1 MFKFSRMTLAIP
13 FAALL
18 ALPCA
23 FAQSGPTTA
32 DPKVNAQPSANMS
45 AAASGSMETA
55 PSEAADGGKPAM
67 EVDTNF
73 DGQVS
78 RDEAA
83 AEGMNDSDFDA
94 GDADANGL
102 MSKAEYDNAL
112 EQMKK

>member
-1 MFKFSRMTLAIP
+1 MFKYSRTMLAIP
-13 FAALL
+13 LAALL

-32 DPKVNAQPSANMS
+32 DPKVNAQPNANMS
-45 AAASGSMETA
+45 AAASGNMETA
-55 PSEAADGGKPAM
+55 PSEAAAGGKPAA

-83 AEGMNDSDFDA
+83 TQGMSDADFDA

-112 EQMKK
+112 AKMKQ